1 MLFALDLISAYCT
14 RLPENKRMSRNKMLE
29 RWRFIKNIANLIE
42 CHHKKMKT
50 NSENSSTPCCTSP
63 ETDESCSHSEKWNLM
78 YALISN
84 IMEKKE
90 CKIQP
95 GQRLPKNL
103 SEVMGNA
110 FFPVESRY
118 HTKGLRDASSALVEF
133 PHSSRKKVR

>member
-84 IMEKKE
+84 IMEKRNVRYSQDRGYIRTYQKLWAT
-90 CKIQP
+90 P
-95 GQRLPKNL
+95 
-103 SEVMGNA
+103 
-110 FFPVESRY
+110 FFRW
-118 HTKGLRDASSALVEF
+118 KAGIIRRA
-133 PHSSRKKVR
+133 